1 MKTVDASGTM
11 YEYSDDSESQI
22 NVDKNQKESSD
33 FIEIMDSEM
42 YKLKRRLTQL
52 REQREN
58 IKSTGLD
65 KKKIQL
71 KGNL

>member
-1 MKTVDASGTM
+1 M

-22 NVDKNQKESSD
+22 NVDKNQKESFD

-42 YKLKRRLTQL
+42 YKLNRRLTQL

-65 KKKIQL
+65 ERIQL

>member
-1 MKTVDASGTM
+1 M

-65 KKKIQL
+65 KKKSS
-71 KGNL
+71 

>member
-1 MKTVDASGTM
+1 M

-65 KKKIQL
+65 KKNPVKRKSL
-71 KGNL
+71 KL